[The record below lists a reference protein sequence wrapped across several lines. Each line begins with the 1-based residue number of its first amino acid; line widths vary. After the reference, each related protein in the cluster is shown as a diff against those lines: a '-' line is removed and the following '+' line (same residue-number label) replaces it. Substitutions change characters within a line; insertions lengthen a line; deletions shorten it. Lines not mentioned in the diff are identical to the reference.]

1 MFFVNAFFVENLC
14 KMWKIDF
21 VIMFHVKQ
29 KTLKKTPSQN
39 NKTLCPAS
47 LFHVKQI
54 QVLGTSKFSA
64 FSTIVENL
72 CKMWKVSFFVIMFHV
87 KHCSFQK

>member
-21 VIMFHVKQ
+21 VIMFHVKHLFDL
-29 KTLKKTPSQN
+29 TSSTNFPLS
-39 NKTLCPAS
+39 CF

-54 QVLGTSKFSA
+54 QVLETSKFSA

-72 CKMWKVSFFVIMFHV
+72 CKMWKVSFLSLCFM
-87 KHCSFQK
+87 